1 MRLTDA
7 EVESLHQSLS
17 PTARIL
23 LIIHATLLVGV
34 MGYFAFSWSQ
44 GLSLGGN
51 DKPPPI
57 LPLALALLNSVMS
70 FVLPSVI
77 RSSARVDQ
85 ESDLQPLAGAY
96 QVAHIVGMA
105 FLEGA
110 CFFAIFSLS
119 NNRQNPPPAWFL
131 CVPVFLIVLMLAR
144 TPLPRS
150 LTNWVVGKLEER
162 GSQ

>member
-44 GLSLGGN
+44 GLNLGGN

-57 LPLALALLNSVMS
+57 LPLALAVLNSVMS

-77 RSSARVDQ
+77 RSSARGDQ
-85 ESDLQPLAGAY
+85 ESDLQPLAGSY

-105 FLEGA
+105 LLEGA
-110 CFFAIFSLS
+110 CFFAIFSL
-119 NNRQNPPPAWFL
+119 NDQDNPPPAWFL
-131 CVPVFLIVLMLAR
+131 CVPVILILLMFAR

-162 GSQ
+162 GSL